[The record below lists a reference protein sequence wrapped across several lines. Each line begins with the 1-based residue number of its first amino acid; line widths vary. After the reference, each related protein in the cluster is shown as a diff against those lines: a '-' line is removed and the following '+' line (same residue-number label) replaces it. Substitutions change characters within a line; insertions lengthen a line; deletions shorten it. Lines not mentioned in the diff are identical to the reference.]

1 MKLETLA
8 RGQPCFLRL
17 PLVCNGNNET
27 TVLCH
32 IRRGGLGGMGIK
44 PSSWCALPACS
55 ACHDALDG
63 RAKSPHSRAQIDADA
78 LRGLCQWLSWLEKN
92 GHITTEA
99 A

>member
-1 MKLETLA
+1 MNSLRELA

-17 PLVCNGNNET
+17 PGCPCDKET
-27 TVLCH
+27 VVLAH
-32 IRRGGLGGMGIK
+32 IRRGGTAGVGMK
-44 PSSWCALPACS
+44 PSDLAAIPMDFY
-55 ACHDALDG
+55 CHERFDS
-63 RAKSPHSRAQIDADA
+63 RIPSHHSRAQMDADA

>member
-17 PLVCNGNNET
+17 PTVCNGNRET

-32 IRRGGLGGMGIK
+32 IRRGGVGGMGIK
-44 PSSWCALPACS
+44 PPSICAIPCCD
-55 ACHDALDG
+55 ACHSALDG
-63 RAKSPHSRAQIDADA
+63 RTKSPHSRAQIDADA
-78 LRGLCQWLSWLEKN
+78 LRGLCQWLSWLEKH